1 MLYVHIALLSFVE
14 AEKKGAPSQLSCS
27 PSVDWEAAENWG
39 TQAAVEEAVL
49 SGETMEVNFSTF
61 PMTETDLTTKCQD
74 DNSIIKQSRLYTVT
88 TASLSVPSMCVAY
101 WFCTSMHNY
110 SLVTDKVSEY
120 LGSLTLLFDRC
131 VKLKS
136 DGFSNSNSFE
146 EE

>member
-39 TQAAVEEAVL
+39 TQAAAVEEEEAVL

-74 DNSIIKQSRLYTVT
+74 DNSIIKQSKLYTVP
-88 TASLSVPSMCVAY
+88 TASLSVPYRCIAY
-101 WFCTSMHNY
+101 
-110 SLVTDKVSEY
+110 
-120 LGSLTLLFDRC
+120 
-131 VKLKS
+131 
-136 DGFSNSNSFE
+136 
-146 EE
+146 

>member
-74 DNSIIKQSRLYTVT
+74 DNSIIKQSKLYTVP
-88 TASLSVPSMCVAY
+88 TASLSLPY
-101 WFCTSMHNY
+101 
-110 SLVTDKVSEY
+110 
-120 LGSLTLLFDRC
+120 RC
-131 VKLKS
+131 ITY
-136 DGFSNSNSFE
+136 
-146 EE
+146 